1 MRCQEKDQTSC
12 NDADNSGCVC
22 PVGGSFADEADCTA
36 AQTAAEAAAPGASMF
51 GGKGW
56 TCTTGANKATCAT
69 GRKDSN
75 KNKVAAAGDCKAI
88 AAPGTLPASAN
99 YDDCST
105 ITRRDVPG
113 TTWANTGCPKKADS
127 AVVTVGDEGGA
138 DGSHYCSHYCSH
150 YSSSLKCLL

>member
-1 MRCQEKDQTSC
+1 MRYR
-12 NDADNSGCVC
+12 
-22 PVGGSFADEADCTA
+22 P
-36 AQTAAEAAAPGASMF
+36 
-51 GGKGW
+51 KGL
-56 TCTTGANKATCAT
+56 KE
-69 GRKDSN
+69 
-75 KNKVAAAGDCKAI
+75 KNKVAATGDCKAI

-105 ITRRDVPG
+105 ITRQDVPG
-113 TTWANTGCPKKADS
+113 TTWANTGCPNKADS